1 LLKKKMR
8 EETVLERGGGREGEE
23 DVAEGKGH

>member
-1 LLKKKMR
+1 MR

>member
-8 EETVLERGGGREGEE
+8 EETELKTERGREGEE